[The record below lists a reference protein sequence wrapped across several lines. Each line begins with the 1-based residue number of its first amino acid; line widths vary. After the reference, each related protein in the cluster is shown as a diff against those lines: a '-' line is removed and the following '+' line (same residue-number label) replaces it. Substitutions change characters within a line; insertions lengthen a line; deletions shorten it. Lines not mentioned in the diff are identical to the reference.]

1 MKYKSEFKL
10 VDQSCTRP
18 VILTQF
24 SLLYFISNFAF
35 YFVFRELL
43 RSQSNLEY
51 HKPKSCMNEYP
62 GNWTHFDQC
71 KINPSFAAAG
81 PQVSCNQLEQLKI
94 ESSAKFNTAQWR
106 FNLTY
111 NFIVRFWPA
120 SLLFYLRSFNLLCE
134 TFDNFQPLHYDIPK

>member
-1 MKYKSEFKL
+1 MNFEDVRRLLLGQQNLVQKCLQNISRWETYSDRPENDMKQKSEFKF

-43 RSQSNLEY
+43 RSQSNFEY

-62 GNWTHFDQC
+62 GNWTNFDQC

-94 ESSAKFNTAQWR
+94 ESSAKFNTAQ
-106 FNLTY
+106 
-111 NFIVRFWPA
+111 
-120 SLLFYLRSFNLLCE
+120 
-134 TFDNFQPLHYDIPK
+134 

>member
-1 MKYKSEFKL
+1 MNFEDVRRLLLGQQNLVQKCLQNISRWETYSDRPENDMKQKSEFKL

-94 ESSAKFNTAQWR
+94 ESSAKFNTAQ
-106 FNLTY
+106 
-111 NFIVRFWPA
+111 
-120 SLLFYLRSFNLLCE
+120 
-134 TFDNFQPLHYDIPK
+134 